1 MSLYE
6 ERKRLE
12 QEDGEP
18 LHTLRV
24 TPDSEVAVQCNS
36 AGVLVVAGEGGLTKD
51 LEERI
56 VKPLAEFGYFVVAID
71 LVRDRPA
78 TIDPSLAIND
88 IAAAMLYLKEL
99 AGGKLGVIGFDAAA
113 GVVMEAAT
121 QLPQIDCVV
130 VAGGSG
136 PRKGT
141 RLNRVRCSILV
152 HRGTKSS
159 PLTDAIRKEL
169 LERIQPAMQTLMVQ
183 DYDASGGFFA
193 HPVDDEERDYA
204 TEAFDHTT
212 SFLSQNLI

>member
-1 MSLYE
+1 MNLYE

-18 LHTLRV
+18 LHTLRI

-51 LEERI
+51 LEDRI
-56 VKPLAEFGYFVVAID
+56 VKPLAELGYFVVAID
-71 LVRDRPA
+71 LVRDRA
-78 TIDPSLAIND
+78 AIELEMAIND
-88 IAAAMLYLKEL
+88 IAAALLYLKEL

-113 GVVMEAAT
+113 GIVMEAAT
-121 QLPQIDCVV
+121 RLPQIDCVV
-130 VAGGSG
+130 AAGGAG

-141 RLNRVRCSILV
+141 KLNRTRCSMLF

-159 PLTDAIRKEL
+159 PLTDEISREL

-183 DYDASGGFFA
+183 DYDASEGFFS
-193 HPVDDEERDYA
+193 HPGQDEQDYA
-204 TEAFDHTT
+204 TEAFDQTS
-212 SFLSQNLI
+212 SFLAQNLI